1 MAATP
6 DGKGYWLVAADGGI
20 FAFGDAGFYGSTG
33 ALRLNR
39 PVVGMAAT
47 PDGKGYWL
55 VAADGGIFT
64 FGNAPYLGSTGGI
77 KINQPI
83 VGMAATPD
91 GKGYWLVAADG
102 GVFAYGDAGYFGSA
116 PSPNPEVGGIV
127 ALSAAQN
134 GLGYWIAGSDGVVDA
149 FGDAA
154 PEGTAGISLNRPIVG
169 SAAVPSAPPAQAP
182 PAPLSVATTPL
193 ALATKGSPYS
203 ASLTATGGTAPYVWR
218 PLGALPAGLSL
229 SSGGVITGTPSV
241 LGTFTFTVQVTDSTA
256 PLARQ
261 GDRASF
267 DLRGG
272 ASSDDHDDDSARGD
286 RRDRIFHRA
295 HSDGG
300 NLPLFVGGRQRF
312 FAGRADAFSE
322 RVDHRNAGRAG
333 ELHLHRA
340 GQRCVA
346 HATHHDRCTVDLRL
360 SGDVLDFPRQFE
372 ELVRLHGAQ
381 RSVHVGGRYV
391 QCAFASVQH
400 SGRRPH
406 GRMGGD

>member
-1 MAATP
+1 
-6 DGKGYWLVAADGGI
+6 
-20 FAFGDAGFYGSTG
+20 
-33 ALRLNR
+33 
-39 PVVGMAAT
+39 MAAT

-64 FGNAPYLGSTGGI
+64 FGNASYLGSTGGI

-134 GLGYWIAGSDGVVDA
+134 GLGYWIAGSDGAVDA

-169 SAAVPSAPPAQAP
+169 SAAVPSASPAQAP

-256 PLARQ
+256 PLAR
-261 GDRASF
+261 RATAPVSISVEVPPPTITTTTVPAAIVGTGYSTA
-267 DLRGG
+267 LTATGG
-272 ASSDDHDDDSARGD
+272 TSPSSWAVVSG
-286 RRDRIFHRA
+286 
-295 HSDGG
+295 S
-300 NLPLFVGGRQRF
+300 LP
-312 FAGRADAFSE
+312 AGLTLSPSGSITGTPGAP
-322 RVDHRNAGRAG
+322 G